1 MSMLRL
7 ALLGLRGR
15 RSAFAG
21 AAVALFFAAVLVT
34 ACGVLLAS
42 GVRSTPTPERYAGAP
57 VVVAGAQTIHH
68 RVSKYDTESLLLP
81 ERVRV
86 PTALAD
92 RLAAVPGVR
101 RVVEDVSVRTQVL
114 GSRGAVPGP
123 GGHDTFAHG
132 WSSAALTPLR
142 LQAGRAPA
150 RPGEV
155 VLDAGL
161 ARRGGLTVG
170 SRIRLGS
177 TDLARPLAVVGI
189 AGARPALQRQAAVFL
204 SDTEAERLAGNPGRA
219 DTLALLT
226 ERRADVAG
234 VAAAARRIAG
244 PGVSV
249 LTGSARGGP
258 EFLEYADAR
267 EGLMALTGM
276 FGALALVIALF
287 VIAGTLGLAIQLRE
301 REIALL
307 RAIAATPRQV
317 RRMLRW
323 EAVILAL
330 AASAAGYLP
339 GVALAHALID
349 AFAERG
355 LAPEGIEV
363 AGGIIPPLVTV
374 AASVLCA
381 LAAAW
386 AGSRRASKV
395 APTRALQDAAV
406 EPRMIGRARLL
417 AGLAAA
423 GVAALLLSVATASQD
438 QDTALAAAS
447 GVALV
452 LVVAAACLGPLV
464 ARAASVVPGRLIG
477 RVSPVGGF
485 LAIAATR
492 NAPRRVASAMT
503 PLVLS
508 IAMGCTLLFSSTTQD
523 AETAAQARERQIAN
537 LVVTAPAGVPE
548 AAVREA
554 RQTPG
559 VAAAV
564 GIAPAGIVPF
574 DDVGIGSGYTSL
586 PAQMVDAEGASRA
599 LDLDVRSG
607 SLDDLHGATVA
618 IGSQRAKGAH
628 VAVGDRLR
636 FALGDGTRIRLR
648 VVATY
653 DRSLGFGEFLLPR
666 ELAAP
671 HATESHAASVLV
683 RTAPGASLTR
693 VKADLQKVAAA
704 YPGVQVAGK
713 AALRSDEAQQRKI
726 LVWVNRVLAGLIF
739 IFTAIAAVNTLAMIA
754 LSRGRELAL
763 LRLVGATPRQVAR
776 MARWEAGV
784 VVIVGIGLGAAI
796 AAATLVPFSRALTGS
811 LIPDVDLRL
820 LAAILGGTAVL
831 GLIASLLPTR
841 LALRTRPVDA
851 IGLRD

>member
-1 MSMLRL
+1 
-7 ALLGLRGR
+7 
-15 RSAFAG
+15 
-21 AAVALFFAAVLVT
+21 
-34 ACGVLLAS
+34 
-42 GVRSTPTPERYAGAP
+42 
-57 VVVAGAQTIHH
+57 
-68 RVSKYDTESLLLP
+68 
-81 ERVRV
+81 
-86 PTALAD
+86 
-92 RLAAVPGVR
+92 
-101 RVVEDVSVRTQVL
+101 
-114 GSRGAVPGP
+114 
-123 GGHDTFAHG
+123 
-132 WSSAALTPLR
+132 
-142 LQAGRAPA
+142 
-150 RPGEV
+150 
-155 VLDAGL
+155 
-161 ARRGGLTVG
+161 
-170 SRIRLGS
+170 
-177 TDLARPLAVVGI
+177 
-189 AGARPALQRQAAVFL
+189 
-204 SDTEAERLAGNPGRA
+204 
-219 DTLALLT
+219 
-226 ERRADVAG
+226 
-234 VAAAARRIAG
+234 
-244 PGVSV
+244 
-249 LTGSARGGP
+249 
-258 EFLEYADAR
+258 
-267 EGLMALTGM
+267 M

-323 EAVILAL
+323 EAIILAL

-339 GVALAHALID
+339 GLALAHELID
-349 AFAERG
+349 AFSERG

-374 AASVLCA
+374 AATVLCA

-386 AGSRRASKV
+386 AGSRRASNV

-417 AGLAAA
+417 AGLIAAA
-423 GVAALLLSVATASQD
+423 GGALLLSVATASQN

-447 GVALV
+447 GVSLV

-464 ARAASVVPGRLIG
+464 ARAASVVPGRLVARI
-477 RVSPVGGF
+477 SPVGGF
-485 LAIAATR
+485 LATAATST
-492 NAPRRVASAMT
+492 APRRVASAMT

-508 IAMGCTLLFSSTTQD
+508 VAMGCTLLFSGTTQD
-523 AETAAQARERQIAN
+523 AETADQARERQLAD

-548 AAVREA
+548 ATVTEA
-554 RQTPG
+554 RHTPG

-564 GIAPAGIVPF
+564 GIAPTGIVPL
-574 DDVGIGSGYTSL
+574 DNVGIGSGYTSL
-586 PAQMVDAEGASRA
+586 AAQMIDAEGASRA

-618 IGSQRAKGAH
+618 IGAQRAEGAN
-628 VAVGDRLR
+628 VAVGDRLK

-653 DRSLGFGEFLLPR
+653 ERSLGFGEFLLPR

-671 HATESHAASVLV
+671 HATDRLAEAVLV
-683 RTAPGASLTR
+683 RTAPDASLTG
-693 VKADLQKVAAA
+693 VKADLQKLASAH
-704 YPGVQVAGK
+704 PGVHVTGK
-713 AALRSDEAQQRKI
+713 AALRSDEAKQRKI

-776 MARWEAGV
+776 MARWEAGL

-811 LIPDVDLRL
+811 PIPDVDPRL
-820 LAAILGGTAVL
+820 LAGILGGTAVL
-831 GLIASLLPTR
+831 GLIASLVPTR